1 MKLKKNTALYF
12 IRQQPFKYKLK
23 VGSLSNFVLGALCCN
38 FVGLTLSLL
47 LFTLCLPC
55 DGWKNEKRQ
64 QFINFLI
71 FSTRTFLTERS

>member
-12 IRQQPFKYKLK
+12 IRQQPFKYKLN

-47 LFTLCLPC
+47 LFTLCSRC
-55 DGWKNEKRQ
+55 DGRKNEKRQ
-64 QFINFLI
+64 QSL
-71 FSTRTFLTERS
+71 STF

>member
-55 DGWKNEKRQ
+55 DG
-64 QFINFLI
+64 
-71 FSTRTFLTERS
+71 